1 MTVTKI
7 QCGDKRYKYPIPHSV
22 LTQENLPKFLA
33 TLLKISDEDSFVISR
48 LSKSAKSW
56 CVLESPASYQKLRRA
71 LTVKR
76 RLQLKVTIRGN
87 AVPEKSNDVPLE
99 EAPLAVEEL
108 SEKLMDFLSGESD
121 SQKEKSS
128 EQPKAPREAIPEEVF
143 EKIGKFLADKG
154 DFLSNIS
161 AYLAANTPV
170 IAETV
175 EQLVKDVQSKVVGA
189 KELQDKIQSE
199 MANVFEKFS
208 KDLQEKVVDAKELHE
223 KIHAEVT
230 SQVQSSLRKAQTEA
244 KQAFESTFSEPKDAM
259 QDIHKLI
266 QSELEDFIKQG
277 KRCPYSSGA
286 AQSRPSRCPAKPQ
299 FYPARPMH
307 PMHPGVYCDICNKR
321 IVSTRYK
328 CYGCADYDL
337 CSDCIYLKSTMH
349 NPTHSFERITMD
361 SESPLPPPMFQD
373 SQTTFASFPAH
384 IHVECDGCD
393 KAIVSGIRYK
403 CLECPDYDLC
413 EQCIMNRFFIHEG
426 HRFVKVRG
434 TDDILEGSD
443 SLKKVHSG
451 IQCDGPLCASAN
463 KYIHGIRYKCTSC
476 PDYDLCASCEANPA
490 TNHNP
495 DHIFVKIRNP
505 VTLTVDL
512 FKDQNIGMSYSPPV
526 PPSPPQT
533 FGVSCSLPVPPPP
546 PAPPVP
552 CIPVQPFT
560 YESAVPTVPQS
571 PVTKGVPDDLSTVDD
586 LSKPLSAKLSRVAS
600 DSKAEVKAETVSVQH
615 IVKSEASSVI
625 SITLR
630 NTGDGEWPADTYI
643 SSGDNILGSSSA
655 TSFAVQPGQCHSF
668 VLATYASVSLEEVG
682 AAKWR
687 LVSREFGA
695 PIEILVKKE
704 EKPESAVEES
714 SSPASGTLASSEVI
728 LPRLPVES
736 TLLAGST
743 EGLRNSSSSFYSAK
757 GNAERTSQEAMNEFM
772 SSNRF
777 ESDRSVT
784 EATAS
789 SEDEQ
794 HLSEGEVKSLD
805 SETMSESPELI
816 SATASP
822 SIMAAS
828 ISGADDD
835 DDLLLDEDEMFTDSD
850 YELIESE
857 MI

>member
-1 MTVTKI
+1 MVPRSPKFTSKDSKEEEITVTKI

-87 AVPEKSNDVPLE
+87 AVPEKSNDAPRE
-99 EAPLAVEEL
+99 EAHLAVEEL
-108 SEKLMDFLSGESD
+108 SEKLMDFLSGESY
-121 SQKEKSS
+121 SQKEKGATD
-128 EQPKAPREAIPEEVF
+128 QPKASAREAVPEEVF

-161 AYLAANTPV
+161 AYLAANSSV
-170 IAETV
+170 IADTV

-199 MANVFEKFS
+199 MTNVFDKFS
-208 KDLQEKVVDAKELHE
+208 NDLQEKIVDAKELHE

-244 KQAFESTFSEPKDAM
+244 KQAFESTFSEPKDGM

-266 QSELEDFIKQG
+266 QSELEEFLKKG

-286 AQSRPSRCPAKPQ
+286 APSRPSRCPAKPQ
-299 FYPARPMH
+299 FYPPRSLS
-307 PMHPGVYCDICNKR
+307 PGVYCDICSKR

-337 CSDCIYLKSTMH
+337 CSDCICLKSSMH
-349 NPTHSFERITMD
+349 NPTHSFERIIMNA
-361 SESPLPPPMFQD
+361 ESPLPPPLFQD

-434 TDDILEGSD
+434 TDDILEGSA
-443 SLKKVHSG
+443 SLKKVHTG
-451 IQCDGPLCASAN
+451 IQCDGPLCVAAN
-463 KYIHGIRYKCTSC
+463 KYIYGIRYKCTSC
-476 PDYDLCASCEANPA
+476 SDFDLCASCEANPA

-495 DHIFVKIRNP
+495 EHIFVKIRNP
-505 VTLTVDL
+505 VSLTVDL
-512 FKDQNIGMSYSPPV
+512 FKDQCTGVSHSSTVPVPPV
-526 PPSPPQT
+526 PPS
-533 FGVSCSLPVPPPP
+533 
-546 PAPPVP
+546 PPVP
-552 CIPVQPFT
+552 CIPVQPFC

-571 PVTKGVPDDLSTVDD
+571 PVTNSAQDGLSSVVQ
-586 LSKPLSAKLSRVAS
+586 LSEPISAKLSKVT
-600 DSKAEVKAETVSVQH
+600 SKAQIKVETVSVQH

-630 NTGDGEWPADTYI
+630 NTGDCEWPADTYI
-643 SSGDNILGSSSA
+643 SSGDNALGSSSA

-668 VLATYASVSLEEVG
+668 VLATYSSVSLEEVG
-682 AAKWR
+682 AAKWK
-687 LVSREFGA
+687 LVSREFEV
-695 PIEILVKKE
+695 PVEIFVKQQ
-704 EKPESAVEES
+704 EKAEAVEES
-714 SSPASGTLASSEVI
+714 SSPVSGTLASSEVI
-728 LPRLPVES
+728 LPRLPIES
-736 TLLAGST
+736 TMLAGST
-743 EGLRNSSSSFYSAK
+743 ENLRNSSSSFYSAK

-850 YELIESE
+850 YELVESE
-857 MI
+857 MA